1 MAAVQGSA
9 AGAGIAFPPDQLVGF
24 GRRFVAI
31 LIDAIPLF
39 IINLILAAIHLA
51 PVGYLVNIAYFV
63 FFWSTSGVTLGNRVM
78 KIQVVKADGSA
89 LNWGTGAIR
98 YVGYLISTIVIFIG
112 LLWVLWDPN
121 KQGWHDKM
129 AHTVVIRS

>member
-39 IINLILAAIHLA
+39 IIDLILIAVHLA
-51 PVGYLVNIAYFV
+51 PVTYLVSIAYFV

-89 LNWGTGAIR
+89 LNWGTGIIR